1 MAYHA
6 NTNSSSNTTSTA
18 GTYTTTSTQKKVA
31 EKKEAEA
38 ATPIEHKLFNYTNGE
53 ILELNGE
60 TYTGYYNV
68 TNNNFYSG
76 RKVTSNSSFLTIK
89 DNALGNFYK
98 SKFYFNRIPTEDL
111 VLPSTKKDVL
121 FDPGEYINQNSIN
134 EKLIKLNNN
143 YLELFNLGSIQT
155 NDLPENFVGFI
166 GASAQNDPDFGLNT
180 VDTAVKTLENV
191 AENLRY
197 IRRIE
202 VVPTKLSPTQTNPDS
217 FLSIYASTSGLY
229 AFNCPNIGGT
239 TYTFRASSVNV
250 DGLNTRNYNFI
261 ADITTNNKDLLYVSD
276 TAHNQI
282 YRIYI
287 DPLVNDS
294 RITGADRE
302 YLQLGGAEI
311 NTMGNGILSGAVN
324 IEYSDGELFT
334 YNTGTKSFVV
344 LDKDLTFKRRFTSK
358 ELKDNETVSFAV
370 NAVDKNIYA
379 LMDNYKIIK
388 IPIDFKQEISTIT
401 LDNTFN
407 PIDEPRKIFFS
418 KNNSN
423 IYYVMTRNNLYKYF
437 NEGPNVPIGLFDWRK
452 TNVPDL
458 VLSATSLNDP
468 DDELVDTAI
477 LEENNN
483 YDSLFILEKN
493 LPPYFLNGVF
503 TGTYTNTGLHK
514 ILRCNE
520 TNDRIKLLENEV
532 FRSFDLNDILVND
545 QYFNSLTL
553 NKSFKKLIFNMDILA
568 SYLQSK
574 FLLTYNTFNDL
585 TTTGRVPLTATPII
599 NKEYDMFVGPNEV
612 LTPQVL
618 NRCVGKIID
627 RQEYLL
633 SVLQGKPTNKKFTTT
648 EIAYI
653 AQ

>member
-1 MAYHA
+1 MSYA
-6 NTNSSSNTTSTA
+6 SSTSSTTTTTTENTT
-18 GTYTTTSTQKKVA
+18 TTT
-31 EKKEAEA
+31 
-38 ATPIEHKLFNYTNGE
+38 ATTIERKLFNYTNGE
-53 ILELNGE
+53 ILELNGQ
-60 TYTGYYNV
+60 TYTGYYNI
-68 TNNNFYSG
+68 TNDNFYSG
-76 RKVTSNSSFLTIK
+76 REVTSNSSFLTIK
-89 DNALGNFYK
+89 DNALGNFHK
-98 SKFYFNRIPTEDL
+98 DKFYFNRIPTEDL
-111 VLPSTKKDVL
+111 ILPCTKKDVL
-121 FDPGEYINQNSIN
+121 FEPGEYVNQNSIN
-134 EKLIKLNNN
+134 EKLIKLNSN

-166 GASAQNDPDFGLNT
+166 GASGSDIGTFGLNS
-180 VDTAVKTLENV
+180 VDTEVKTLNNV
-191 AENLRY
+191 AGDLRD

-202 VVPTKLSPTQTNPDS
+202 VVPTKMSPTQTNPDS
-217 FLSIYASTSGLY
+217 FLSIYATISGLY

-239 TYTFRASSVNV
+239 TYTFRASSINV
-250 DGLNTRNYNFI
+250 DGLNTRDYNFI

-276 TAHNQI
+276 TTHNQI

-302 YLQLGGAEI
+302 YLQKGGAEI
-311 NTMGNGILSGAVN
+311 NTMGSGILSGAVN

-344 LDKDLTFKRRFTSK
+344 LDKDLTFKRKFTTK
-358 ELKDNETVSFAV
+358 ALKDNETVSFAV
-370 NAVDKNIYA
+370 NPVDKSIYA

-388 IPIDFKQEISTIT
+388 IPIDFKQEISIIT
-401 LDNTFN
+401 LENTFYG
-407 PIDEPRKIFFS
+407 IDNPRKIFFS

-437 NEGPNVPIGLFDWRK
+437 NEGPNVPIGQFDWYK
-452 TNVPDL
+452 TNVPKL
-458 VLSATSLNDP
+458 VLSAATTAQSLVDP
-468 DDELVDTAI
+468 DDELVDTTI
-477 LEENNN
+477 LNENNN

-493 LPPYFLNGVF
+493 LVYDSNLGI
-503 TGTYTNTGLHK
+503 YTRSGKDK

-520 TNDRIKLLENEV
+520 TNSRIKLLENEV

-574 FLLTYNTFNDL
+574 FLLTYGDFNDL
-585 TTTGRVPLTATPII
+585 KTSGRIPLTAAPII
-599 NKEYDMFVGPNEV
+599 SKEYDMFVGPNEV
-612 LTPQVL
+612 LTPQIL

-633 SVLQGKPTNKKFTTT
+633 SVLQGRTTNKKFTKT

-653 AQ
+653 A